1 VSQWMKQYSVEM
13 TATDPTIPAETV
25 RIRGFTG
32 LRILRIPTEPVST
45 AITFVNIVGLCP
57 ARRV

>member
-1 VSQWMKQYSVEM
+1 MKQYSVEM